1 MKHSKMHWL
10 AALVLAM
17 LMIFSSTTALADT
30 LRYGD
35 KGTEVKELQTRLKE
49 LGYYTRTIDGVYG
62 SGTYKAIKTF
72 QERNGLTVDG
82 VAGTATLKLL
92 NSSSARGAT
101 DEKVD
106 TTEDGTLRVGSKG
119 EAVKAV
125 QRRLKE
131 LGYYKNSI

>member
-49 LGYYTRTIDGVYG
+49 LGYYTRPHPCD
-62 SGTYKAIKTF
+62 F
-72 QERNGLTVDG
+72 
-82 VAGTATLKLL
+82 
-92 NSSSARGAT
+92 
-101 DEKVD
+101 
-106 TTEDGTLRVGSKG
+106 
-119 EAVKAV
+119 
-125 QRRLKE
+125 
-131 LGYYKNSI
+131 